1 MVKVYYIEKKSE
13 HDKIKKLNEDI
24 KAKVKIIMFVYWD
37 ACGHCKE
44 VTPNWQQAC
53 NDFKKNHPESNVDL
67 AYVNKDTLPLL
78 EINKE
83 MNAFPYFATVEG
95 DKINEFNPDRSV
107 SGLMKFLETESAKNA
122 IKKGGKRNSKDTRK
136 KKVKVKKTKKRKR
149 TDLYNISKM
158 LFSKRIKVS
167 DLHTVYY
174 SGYGNPKG
182 KPVLVV
188 HGGPGGGTS
197 PKMTKFFDPKKYYII
212 LVDQRG
218 CGKSTPLGETKDND
232 THKLIYD
239 FEKIRKEL
247 GIKKWILSGGS
258 WGSFLSLVYAIK
270 HPEVVKRLVLR
281 GIYLGG
287 KDEIDWVFN
296 GTGANHFYPED
307 WKEFVETIPKSERGD
322 LVKAYEKR
330 IEGKLGKKIQEKALM
345 AYSKWE
351 SKISN
356 LKQASKKEIDN
367 ELKSNDAYKSIAILE
382 THYFKNNNF
391 TTVDYLRK
399 KENYSNIKNIPI
411 DIVHGRYDL
420 VCPPSAAYL
429 LKELAPHAKLHFTHS
444 GHSTYD
450 KGNKEKLFELMN
462 KYKN

>member
-13 HDKIKKLNEDI
+13 HDKIKKINEDI
-24 KAKVKIIMFVYWD
+24 KAKVKIIVFVYWD

-44 VTPNWQQAC
+44 ITPNWQEAC
-53 NDFKKNHPESNVDL
+53 NTFKRKNPESNVDL
-67 AYVNKDTLPLL
+67 AYINKDTLPLL
-78 EINKE
+78 DIDRE
-83 MNAFPYFATVEG
+83 MNAFPYFATIKG
-95 DKINEFNPDRSV
+95 DKIEEFNPDRSV
-107 SGLMKFLETESAKNA
+107 SGLVKFLETESANNM
-122 IKKGGKRNSKDTRK
+122 IQKGGKIGSKTTRRK
-136 KKVKVKKTKKRKR
+136 REKMNKTKKRRAGKF
-149 TDLYNISKM
+149 YNISKM
-158 LFSKRIKVS
+158 LFSKKMKVS
-167 DLHTVYY
+167 DIHTVYY

-197 PKMTKFFDPKKYYII
+197 PKMTKFYDPKKYYII

-218 CGKSTPLGETKDND
+218 CGKSTPLGETREND

-270 HPEVVKRLVLR
+270 HPEVVKRLILR

-307 WKEFVETIPKSERGD
+307 WKEFVEIIPKSERVD
-322 LVKAYEKR
+322 LVKAYGKR
-330 IEGKLGKKIQEKALM
+330 IEGKLGKKEQEKALM

-351 SKISN
+351 TKISN
-356 LKQASKKEIDN
+356 LKQLSNKEINN
-367 ELKSNDAYKSIAILE
+367 ELKKNDAYKTISILE
-382 THYFKNNNF
+382 NHYFKNNNF
-391 TTVDYLRK
+391 TTVDYLKKKTNYTNIRK
-399 KENYSNIKNIPI
+399 IPI

-429 LKELAPHAKLHFTHS
+429 LKDLVPHAKLHFTHA
-444 GHSTYD
+444 GHSTTD
-450 KGNKEKLFELMN
+450 KGNAEKLLELWN